1 MAGRSGAVL
10 WTSVAF
16 GHHVMPQA
24 RAARPEGRIS
34 VPTLAVQPEE
44 VVSMFDESPEQPA
57 SEQPAPLGM
66 RELPPQPARPVM
78 PAYTLPS
85 AAVARTEEPSSPS
98 SEDSVIARDDHVEGT
113 FTSRG
118 TVVVMG
124 SVKGRIEAVR
134 LRIEQG
140 ASVDADVIVDEAIV
154 AGEFTGNLTCRE
166 RLEAR
171 SSGRINGR
179 VETFKLMLH
188 EGASVE
194 GEMHMLTERPRD
206 ASETI
211 RGTAPLRGDVSEGK
225 ASPRSAGT
233 ASTAAVPSASTS
245 AAPVPAT
252 RPAPALAP
260 SSAAKASRGQA
271 SQPDP
276 SGAPGAPAPSSAAP
290 ASAAPS
296 QLPSVEAI
304 LAQRSTV
311 AETLHLETVR
321 VAPRAT
327 TSTARSSGALRTGGT
342 GNGARGRNGTT
353 TAF

>member
-1 MAGRSGAVL
+1 
-10 WTSVAF
+10 
-16 GHHVMPQA
+16 
-24 RAARPEGRIS
+24 
-34 VPTLAVQPEE
+34 
-44 VVSMFDESPEQPA
+44 MFDQSPEQPA
-57 SEQPAPLGM
+57 SDQPAPMGM

-85 AAVARTEEPSSPS
+85 AVSVRTEEPSTPAP
-98 SEDSVIARDDHVEGT
+98 EDSVIARDDHVEGT

-118 TVVVMG
+118 TIVVMG

-134 LRIEQG
+134 VRIEQG
-140 ASVDADVIVDEAIV
+140 ATVDADVIVDEAIV

-211 RGTAPLRGDVSEGK
+211 RGSAPLRGDASESK
-225 ASPRSAGT
+225 ASPRSAASPSAADSST
-233 ASTAAVPSASTS
+233 ASPSS
-245 AAPVPAT
+245 AASVPAT
-252 RPAPALAP
+252 RPAPVVAP
-260 SSAAKASRGQA
+260 SSAAKSSRGQA
-271 SQPDP
+271 SPPAP
-276 SGAPGAPAPSSAAP
+276 SVPSAPAPSSVAP
-290 ASAAPS
+290 ASTAPA

-311 AETLHLETVR
+311 AETLHVETLR

-327 TSTARSSGALRTGGT
+327 TGAARASGVTRTAGSA
-342 GNGARGRNGTT
+342 NGARGRNGTT